1 MASYHSSFT
10 YNGENS
16 AKDRNLIITT
26 FEPDNGLKETFL
38 SMDIVS
44 DSYHD

>member
-1 MASYHSSFT
+1 MSSYHSSFS

-26 FEPDNGLKETFL
+26 FETDDGFVETFL
-38 SMDIVS
+38 SMDVIQE
-44 DSYHD
+44 DY